1 MGNCSINFQYD
12 NNFVCMCGFY
22 LQRNSNFSPDLVL
35 RVLWNQKLSSFC
47 KFIPFNSQVP
57 LCSGIVQSRK
67 VLSLIVVQ
75 NIRSNNQGSS
85 YFSVRVET
93 ADSAGMVELKLR
105 SSKSVHKKRHGDMI
119 HGHGP
124 LQRLKIHNHGEGPY

>member
-1 MGNCSINFQYD
+1 MESKIVHF
-12 NNFVCMCGFY
+12 
-22 LQRNSNFSPDLVL
+22 LQIHTF
-35 RVLWNQKLSSFC
+35 
-47 KFIPFNSQVP
+47 QVP
-57 LCSGIVQSRK
+57 LCSGNVQSRK

-85 YFSVRVET
+85 YFSVRAET
-93 ADSAGMVELKLR
+93 ADSAGMELKLR

-124 LQRLKIHNHGEGPY
+124 LQRLKFPNHGEGPY